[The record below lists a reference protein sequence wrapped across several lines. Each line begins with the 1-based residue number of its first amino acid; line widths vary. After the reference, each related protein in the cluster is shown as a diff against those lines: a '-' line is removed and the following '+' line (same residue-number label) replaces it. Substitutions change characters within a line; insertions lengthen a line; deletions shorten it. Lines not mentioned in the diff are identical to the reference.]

1 MAEERTL
8 GLARAPETDGDEE
21 RTKAE
26 LQRRMEEARE
36 SITQTVSEI
45 RDTVV
50 NKYESV
56 KESVSETLDWREQ
69 YRKRPVA
76 WSVGAGA
83 VGLLVG
89 YSLAGAFMGE
99 DEDYSDVWN
108 DSYAPVPKSYAGQ
121 AITGGPYGS
130 TALAAAPAAATAR
143 SSRVEASYESAPL
156 ASATDARSESSADSS
171 AESDEE
177 EDNKPGLIERF
188 KGTRAY
194 DKLEEEMSHIGER
207 LVDELSRTAQSVVLP
222 LIFKKIKNY
231 FGLDLSAQ
239 QRASSGGQQ
248 QTGGG
253 TQQAS
258 SSQEGQ
264 AQGSTSYAKSPN
276 LPYGAQS
283 P

>member
-76 WSVGAGA
+76 WSVGASA
-83 VGLLVG
+83 VGLIVG
-89 YSLAGAFMGE
+89 YSLAGAFMGD

-108 DSYAPVPKSYAGQ
+108 ESYAPVPKSYAGQ

-130 TALAAAPAAATAR
+130 TALAAAPAAATAH
-143 SSRVEASYESAPL
+143 SSRVEASYEAAPQ
-156 ASATDARSESSADSS
+156 ASATVAQSGSSTSSS
-171 AESDEE
+171 AESEE

-194 DKLEEEMSHIGER
+194 DRLEEEVSHLGER

-231 FGLDLSAQ
+231 FGLDLSTQ
-239 QRASSGGQQ
+239 QRTSGGGGQQ
-248 QTGGG
+248 QTSGG

-258 SSQEGQ
+258 SSQEGE
-264 AQGSTSYAKSPN
+264 GSTSYAKSPN